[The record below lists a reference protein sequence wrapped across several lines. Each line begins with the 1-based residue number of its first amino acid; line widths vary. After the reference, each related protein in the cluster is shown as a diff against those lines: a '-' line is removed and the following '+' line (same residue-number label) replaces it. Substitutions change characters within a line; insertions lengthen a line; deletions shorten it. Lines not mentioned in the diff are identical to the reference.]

1 MDKTNVEI
9 WDIIHEKIRLP
20 SHWYQ
25 NLLFECTNLYS
36 LNQSFHHYRFRSPLK
51 HICTWNSR
59 KMYFYLLS
67 FSGRSQQWQQTRC
80 EVAKRAGLLGIKR
93 FFSSFQQKSITKCK
107 SVWQELIC
115 LVLVCCMDLH
125 TFPGKTN
132 CIWFIIYCLICG
144 SIFLSPICRPYTLV

>member
-1 MDKTNVEI
+1 MKKSDCHHIDIKIYFLNVLI
-9 WDIIHEKIRLP
+9 FIHWINHFITIDSDLPWNTFAPGIAGKCIFIFFHFQEGHNNDNKPVVRLP
-20 SHWYQ
+20 KEQ
-25 NLLFECTNLYS
+25 VCLEL
-36 LNQSFHHYRFRSPLK
+36 RD
-51 HICTWNSR
+51 
-59 KMYFYLLS
+59 
-67 FSGRSQQWQQTRC
+67 
-80 EVAKRAGLLGIKR
+80 

>member
-93 FFSSFQQKSITKCK
+93 FFFFFSAEINHKVQISMARTDLFSPCMLHGSSYYS
-107 SVWQELIC
+107 WQNKLYLIYH
-115 LVLVCCMDLH
+115 LLPDLWLYISL
-125 TFPGKTN
+125 TN
-132 CIWFIIYCLICG
+132 L
-144 SIFLSPICRPYTLV
+144 